1 MICYIYLDEDIEGDV
16 EVPAVHKH
24 VGEEAP
30 QLLLLVRVEEEDALD
45 VDWPVGSHGLPS
57 LRQQTRLVD
66 EDCNLCTSIIYTIY
80 IWSWCLCIGPA
91 PPTW

>member
-1 MICYIYLDEDIEGDV
+1 M
-16 EVPAVHKH
+16 HKH
-24 VGEEAP
+24 VGEEPP

-66 EDCNLCTSIIYTIY
+66 EDCNLCTSIIYTI
-80 IWSWCLCIGPA
+80 
-91 PPTW
+91 